1 MTVWP
6 SNWTAL
12 PCWKL
17 PHYSLWLLRR
27 CCPRKYSLPNCWTWW
42 WSWCNCCFLLQ
53 KLSNLL
59 INLVLGLSNSGF
71 LKFYILDLVLKLL
84 LRKSTEGVLCCV
96 IVSVCVGQVFF
107 QCKVSMEGDLRFWHC
122 HSQGDIGDS
131 KGIQILNGLKK
142 RSKILMMVE
151 STFFPESLTVSD
163 ADQLSLVWNFL
174 CPRQAGSC
182 IDEPGR
188 PTYLWTVLIGH
199 KCIKLFCDWLKVSIE
214 QRLCFSHRSRTHTG
228 APGFKSCWLQRS

>member
-1 MTVWP
+1 M
-6 SNWTAL
+6 
-12 PCWKL
+12 
-17 PHYSLWLLRR
+17 
-27 CCPRKYSLPNCWTWW
+27 
-42 WSWCNCCFLLQ
+42 
-53 KLSNLL
+53 L
-59 INLVLGLSNSGF
+59 INWLKSNNYYHISFYSKCSCVRVCFYFIFVCRMFFWNYSWRFIIFSQMEWKNFWMSSLNWGWLVVVEDDFS
-71 LKFYILDLVLKLL
+71 
-84 LRKSTEGVLCCV
+84 
-96 IVSVCVGQVFF
+96 VSLFSFSLQ
-107 QCKVSMEGDLRFWHC
+107 KVSMEGVLRFWHC